1 MSRSDATPDP
11 AAPSAG
17 VPAAQGSA
25 AQGPSTRGS
34 STRAS
39 SNQASSTRV
48 PPARVAPAKVS
59 YAQAV
64 SARLAAGAVRVFLVA
79 AALFWLLP
87 TFGLLLSSFLSPG
100 DLNKGG
106 WWQALTAP
114 ARLTAGNYERLL
126 ANETIT
132 ASLLNTVA
140 IAVPATLLV
149 LVLGAFAGYAF
160 AWLEF
165 PGRDWLF
172 LVVVGLLVVP
182 VQVALIPVSEL
193 FGSIGLFETTAGVV
207 LFHTAFGLPFAVF
220 LLRNFFAEIPREL
233 LEAARLDGA
242 GELRLFA
249 RVVLPLGGPAI
260 ASLGIFQFLWVWN
273 DMLVALV
280 FADSANPPVTVALQQ
295 QVRQFGNNI
304 DVLAPGAFLS
314 MVIPLIVFFAFQ
326 RQFVSGVMAGAIK

>member
-1 MSRSDATPDP
+1 MSTPRSRSRTTPGTTPGTTQRTTSRATSRI
-11 AAPSAG
+11 AA
-17 VPAAQGSA
+17 
-25 AQGPSTRGS
+25 R
-34 STRAS
+34 
-39 SNQASSTRV
+39 
-48 PPARVAPAKVS
+48 
-59 YAQAV
+59 
-64 SARLAAGAVRVFLVA
+64 AAGGALRVFLVLT
-79 AALFWLLP
+79 ALFWLLP
-87 TFGLLLSSFLSPG
+87 TLGLLISSFLSPTE
-100 DLNKGG
+100 LNRAG

-114 ARLTAGNYERLL
+114 SRLTAGNYERLL

-132 ASLLNTVA
+132 GSLLSTA
-140 IAVPATLLV
+140 SIAVPATLLV
-149 LVLGAFAGYAF
+149 LTLGALAGYAF

-172 LVVVGLLVVP
+172 LIVVGLLVVP

-193 FGSIGLFETTAGVV
+193 FGSIGLFDTTAGVV

-280 FADSANPPVTVALQQ
+280 FADSKHPPVTVALQQ

-314 MVIPLIVFFAFQ
+314 MVVPLLVFFAFQ
-326 RQFVSGVMAGAIK
+326 RQFASGVMAGAVK